1 KLSELTTILYQTLIK
16 EANRIGKDINIFV
29 EIEDDFSTKKH
40 YYLMSVLRNLIVNS
54 IEAIPKDSRGEI
66 HLSHRRHDDKNVFI
80 VKDNGI
86 GIKASEINEI
96 FNPGYSTKIN
106 YETGEISRGLG
117 LAIVKKIVEEELKGE
132 IHVNS
137 DIQYGT
143 EISIAIKREELE
155 V

>member
-1 KLSELTTILYQTLIK
+1 
-16 EANRIGKDINIFV
+16 
-29 EIEDDFSTKKH
+29 
-40 YYLMSVLRNLIVNS
+40 
-54 IEAIPKDSRGEI
+54 
-66 HLSHRRHDDKNVFI
+66 
-80 VKDNGI
+80 
-86 GIKASEINEI
+86 I